1 MKEKNR
7 LQSVVTITYVVV
19 FLLMLA
25 FAIYMSCAEHS
36 SVYQARTIEQC
47 EILEDYTE
55 TTVEDSSAPVGIC
68 KEYRFKLSNISAT
81 KNYLAF
87 YVVHHYAEVHI
98 NGELVYSLTPNENN
112 KIGSSPSSNWVFVPL
127 DKSDNGS
134 DVLITTTPVCKSVI
148 NRKIEFML
156 GSRSDILL
164 KRLMIDAP
172 QIILSVLCVF
182 IGIAL
187 MIIQLIIILR
197 KRVNSWVIF
206 YLGNLLL
213 LLGIWRITDTRFSPI
228 LFSKNP
234 MSLGYITISALFITF
249 VPLFL
254 FVKDR
259 FSGRKKTLLLITAL
273 VVCINALIALI
284 CQVSGIAELRE
295 TLILCHIM
303 LLVCLTVLILVSVTH
318 IDKKAGKTRL
328 HGMVLLLSIG
338 ALADLLYFY
347 WKNNSSGAVFTVT
360 ALLIYTVARFITEM
374 FKVNKKIYIDAQTG
388 LFNRSR
394 WNALI
399 NTSTPILE
407 TTGVIMLDLNR
418 LKYTND
424 TMGHNMGDKMI
435 FDFAAILRNTLSN
448 DCMIFRWGGDEFVV
462 LVTNADRDKTDR
474 LISQISAAVRA
485 HNLSG
490 EKPEIYFAV
499 GYALSVDY
507 PDFSQE
513 ELLKKAD
520 EKMYHNK
527 SEWYRQNVPG
537 YHL

>member
-55 TTVEDSSAPVGIC
+55 TTVEDSSAPVGIR

-249 VPLFL
+249 VPLLL

-259 FSGRKKTLLLITAL
+259 FSGRKKTLLLLTAL

-462 LVTNADRDKTDR
+462 LVKNADRDKTDR